1 MGKYLILLLIILSGC
16 KLKKGTNT
24 LLNSKNNIEYAS
36 DSMQIEYV
44 SDSMQIEYYDNMLVR
59 SAPPPPM
66 TMDREITT
74 IENPISN
81 VPIQSTV
88 SMGQIVYNIPDT
100 MNVLQDYKIVI
111 RISKESNLIDIQE
124 NLNGRTVRSELRV
137 ENRMEVKIVDPSG
150 NNFNIIPINRERQL
164 VENGEYTQWSFSV
177 TPLKSGENLK
187 LDLVVSI
194 IIGEDIKEIV
204 YTDSV
209 LVKSSPTK
217 QVKSWWDRNWNWMVE
232 VMLIPFGI
240 WIWNYVRDRLK
251 KKS

>member
-66 TMDREITT
+66 TMNREITT

-137 ENRMEVKIVDPSG
+137 ENRMEVKVVDPSG

>member
-66 TMDREITT
+66 TMDREIAT

-137 ENRMEVKIVDPSG
+137 ENRMEVKVVDPSG

>member
-1 MGKYLILLLIILSGC
+1 
-16 KLKKGTNT
+16 
-24 LLNSKNNIEYAS
+24 
-36 DSMQIEYV
+36 
-44 SDSMQIEYYDNMLVR
+44 
-59 SAPPPPM
+59 
-66 TMDREITT
+66 
-74 IENPISN
+74 
-81 VPIQSTV
+81 
-88 SMGQIVYNIPDT
+88 

-137 ENRMEVKIVDPSG
+137 ENRMEVKVVDPSG

-217 QVKSWWDRNWNWMVE
+217 QAKSWWDRNWNWMVE

>member
-24 LLNSKNNIEYAS
+24 LLNNIEYTPDSIQIES
-36 DSMQIEYV
+36 DSI
-44 SDSMQIEYYDNMLVR
+44 QIEYYDNVLAR

-66 TMDREITT
+66 VINREITT

-81 VPIQSTV
+81 SQIQSTV

-100 MNVLQDYKIVI
+100 MDVFQDYKIVI
-111 RISKESNLIDIQE
+111 RISKESNLIEIKE
-124 NLNGRTVRSELRV
+124 NLNGRTVRSDLRV
-137 ENRMEVKIVDPSG
+137 ENRMEVKVVDPSG
-150 NNFNIIPINRERQL
+150 DNFKIIPINRERQL
-164 VENGEYTQWSFSV
+164 VESGEYTQWSFSV
-177 TPLKSGENLK
+177 TPLKIGEDLK

-194 IIGEDIKEIV
+194 IVGEDVKEIV

-217 QVKSWWDRNWNWMVE
+217 QIKSWWDRNWSWMVE

-240 WIWNYVRDRLK
+240 WIWNYLKEKFK
-251 KKS
+251 KKSS

>member
-24 LLNSKNNIEYAS
+24 LLNSKNNIEYVS
-36 DSMQIEYV
+36 DSIQIEYI
-44 SDSMQIEYYDNMLVR
+44 SDSIQIEYYGNMLVR
-59 SAPPPPM
+59 STPPISIN
-66 TMDREITT
+66 REITT
-74 IENPISN
+74 IENPIKST
-81 VPIQSTV
+81 PIQSVV

-124 NLNGRTVRSELRV
+124 NLNGRTVRSEIRV
-137 ENRMEVKIVDPSG
+137 ENRMEVKVVDPSG
-150 NNFNIIPINRERQL
+150 DNFKIIPINRERQL
-164 VENGEYTQWSFSV
+164 VENGEYTQWFFSV
-177 TPLKSGENLK
+177 TPLKSGEDLK

-209 LVKSSPTK
+209 LVKSSPTI
-217 QVKSWWDRNWNWMVE
+217 QVKSWWDRNWSWVIE

-240 WIWNYVRDRLK
+240 WIWNYIKDKIK
-251 KKS
+251 KRS

>member
-36 DSMQIEYV
+36 DSMQIE
-44 SDSMQIEYYDNMLVR
+44 QIEYYDSMLVR

-66 TMDREITT
+66 VMNREITT

-81 VPIQSTV
+81 SQIQSTV

-111 RISKESNLIDIQE
+111 RISKESNLIEIQE
-124 NLNGRTVRSELRV
+124 NLNVRTVRSEIRV
-137 ENRMEVKIVDPSG
+137 ENRMEVKVVDPSG
-150 NNFNIIPINRERQL
+150 DNFKIIPINRERQL
-164 VENGEYTQWSFSV
+164 VESGEYTQWSFSV
-177 TPLKSGENLK
+177 TPLKSGEDLK
-187 LDLVVSI
+187 LDLVISI
-194 IIGEDIKEIV
+194 IVGEDIKEIV
-204 YTDSV
+204 YTDSI
-209 LVKSSPTK
+209 LVKSSPSK
-217 QVKSWWDRNWNWMVE
+217 QVKSWWDRNWNWMAE

-240 WIWNYVRDRLK
+240 WIWNYLKEKFK
-251 KKS
+251 KKSS